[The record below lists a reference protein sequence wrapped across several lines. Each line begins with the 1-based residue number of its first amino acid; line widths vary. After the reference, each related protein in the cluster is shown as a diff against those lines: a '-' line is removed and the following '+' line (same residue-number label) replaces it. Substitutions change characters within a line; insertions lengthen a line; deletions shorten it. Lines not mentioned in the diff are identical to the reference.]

1 MKDAEGDVGG
11 RRWLRGKENG
21 MGRMADRLVVDER
34 PPGGRQA
41 GGVTRVGGSENKRV
55 GFLNNHVKSPTFS
68 SDLYSNASCSILFDP
83 RSEVALL

>member
-21 MGRMADRLVVDER
+21 IGRMADRLVVDER

-41 GGVTRVGGSENKRV
+41 GGVTESE
-55 GFLNNHVKSPTFS
+55 
-68 SDLYSNASCSILFDP
+68 AP
-83 RSEVALL
+83 RISALDS